1 MMNGGNKKHPE
12 HTAAGNELK
21 RGCGRAAE
29 LIAQHSS
36 WRERLGILR
45 RAPHSA
51 LPRLVLASF
60 ASLPPA
66 VEPVVCEIATPDRY
80 EDGLTELAGYL
91 SRPTPVI
98 PAERRGL
105 EDLLASQR
113 NSSGAI
119 GMGDLLFLHAF
130 VNVLA
135 PDRVVEIGTLSGF
148 SAAVIADAVAQH
160 QRPESE
166 SVVVDTIDLSQRCMT
181 DQTKPVGFEIPQ
193 LVPRLSSRI
202 RVHAG
207 QDARYVEQIARA
219 GELQLVFID
228 ADHQH
233 PRPTLDLIRVSR
245 FVRPGGWVV
254 VHDIDLG
261 SLGERMRA
269 AGTPFDYGAPFGAQ
283 WLFEAWPF
291 EKISGG
297 NIGALRLPS
306 NLQDLVPFALAMLR
320 IPSELEPIPTRR
332 TLEAFFAAVVDLM

>member
-1 MMNGGNKKHPE
+1 MHPE
-12 HTAAGNELK
+12 YTATGNELK
-21 RGCGRAAE
+21 RGLGRAAE

-51 LPRLVLASF
+51 LPRLVRASF

-66 VEPVVCEIATPDRY
+66 VEPVVCEIATLDRY

-91 SRPTPVI
+91 FRPTPVL
-98 PAERRGL
+98 PAERRSL
-105 EDLLASQR
+105 EHLLAYQR
-113 NSSGAI
+113 NCSGAI

-166 SVVVDTIDLSQRCMT
+166 SVVVETIDLSQRCLT

-193 LVPRLSSRI
+193 IVPHLSSRI
-202 RVHAG
+202 RVHADK
-207 QDARYVEQIARA
+207 DARYVEQIARA
-219 GELQLVFID
+219 GEFQLVFID

-233 PRPTLDLIRVSR
+233 PRPTLDLLRVSR

-254 VHDIDLG
+254 VHDIELG
-261 SLGERMRA
+261 SLAERVRA
-269 AGTPFDYGAPFGAQ
+269 AGVTLEHGAPSGAQ

-306 NLQDLVPFALAMLR
+306 KVRDLVPFALAMLR
-320 IPSELEPIPTRR
+320 IPSELQPIPAQR

>member
-1 MMNGGNKKHPE
+1 MHPE
-12 HTAAGNELK
+12 RIAAGNESK
-21 RGCGRAAE
+21 RGFGRAAE
-29 LIAQHSS
+29 LIAHRSS
-36 WRERLGILR
+36 WRERLRILR
-45 RAPHSA
+45 RAPRSA

-66 VEPVVCEIATPDRY
+66 LEPVVCEIATPDRY
-80 EDGLTELAGYL
+80 EDGVTELAGYL
-91 SRPTPVI
+91 SRPAPVLA
-98 PAERRGL
+98 AERRSL
-105 EDLLASQR
+105 EHLLAHHR
-113 NSSGAI
+113 NCSGAI

-148 SAAVIADAVAQH
+148 SAAVIADAVAQP

-166 SVVVDTIDLSQRCMT
+166 SVIVDTIDLNQRCLT
-181 DQTKPVGFEIPQ
+181 DQTKPVGFMIPQ
-193 LVPRLSSRI
+193 LVPRLSHRI

-207 QDARYVEQIARA
+207 QDARYVKQIARA

-245 FVRPGGWVV
+245 FVRPGGWVI

-306 NLQDLVPFALAMLR
+306 NLRDLVPFALAMLR

>member
-1 MMNGGNKKHPE
+1 MMNDGNKKHPE
-12 HTAAGNELK
+12 HTAAGNEL
-21 RGCGRAAE
+21 RRDCGRAAE
-29 LIAQHSS
+29 LMAQHSS

-45 RAPHSA
+45 RAPPSA
-51 LPRLVLASF
+51 VPRLVLASF
-60 ASLPPA
+60 ASLPPV
-66 VEPVVCEIATPDRY
+66 VEPVRCEIATPDRY

-113 NSSGAI
+113 NSSGTI

-166 SVVVDTIDLSQRCMT
+166 SVVVDTIDLSQRCLT

-207 QDARYVEQIARA
+207 QDARYVEQIAHA

-245 FVRPGGWVV
+245 FVRPGGWVI
-254 VHDIDLG
+254 VHDIELG
-261 SLGERMRA
+261 PLGERVRA
-269 AGTPFDYGAPFGAQ
+269 AGVPFEHGPFGAQ

-297 NIGALRLPS
+297 NIGALRLPP
-306 NLQDLVPFALAMLR
+306 NVRDLVTFALAMLR
-320 IPSELEPIPTRR
+320 IPLELEPIPARR

>member
-1 MMNGGNKKHPE
+1 MNGAE
-12 HTAAGNELK
+12 HNELK
-21 RGCGRAAE
+21 RSRGRAAE

-36 WRERLGILR
+36 WRERLRILR
-45 RAPHSA
+45 RAPHA
-51 LPRLVLASF
+51 AVPRLVLASF
-60 ASLPPA
+60 ASLRPA
-66 VEPVVCEIATPDRY
+66 AEPVVCEIPTLDKY
-80 EDGLTELAGYL
+80 EDGLTKLASFLCRPRPVL
-91 SRPTPVI
+91 S
-98 PAERRGL
+98 AERTSL
-105 EDLLASQR
+105 EHLLAHQR
-113 NSSGAI
+113 NCSGAI

-160 QRPESE
+160 QRPESD
-166 SVVVDTIDLSQRCMT
+166 SVLVDTIDLSERCIT

-193 LVPRLSSRI
+193 LVPGLSSRI

-207 QDARYVEQIARA
+207 KDVRHIEQIARA

-233 PRPTLDLIRVSR
+233 PRPTLDLIRVAR

-254 VHDIDLG
+254 VHDIELG
-261 SLGERMRA
+261 SLGERMHA
-269 AGTPFDYGAPFGAQ
+269 AGVPLEHGAPSGAQ

-306 NLQDLVPFALAMLR
+306 NVRDLVPFALAMLR
-320 IPSELEPIPTRR
+320 IPSELEPLPTRR
-332 TLEAFFAAVVDLM
+332 TLEAFLAAVVDLM

>member
-1 MMNGGNKKHPE
+1 
-12 HTAAGNELK
+12 
-21 RGCGRAAE
+21 
-29 LIAQHSS
+29 
-36 WRERLGILR
+36 
-45 RAPHSA
+45 
-51 LPRLVLASF
+51 
-60 ASLPPA
+60 
-66 VEPVVCEIATPDRY
+66 
-80 EDGLTELAGYL
+80 
-91 SRPTPVI
+91 
-98 PAERRGL
+98 
-105 EDLLASQR
+105 
-113 NSSGAI
+113 
-119 GMGDLLFLHAF
+119 MGDLLFLHAF

-166 SVVVDTIDLSQRCMT
+166 SVIVDTIDLNERCLT
-181 DQTKPVGFEIPQ
+181 DETKSVGFEIPR

-207 QDARYVEQIARA
+207 RDASYVNQIAHA

-245 FVRPGGWVV
+245 FVRPRGWVV

-269 AGTPFDYGAPFGAQ
+269 AGAALAHGSPSGVQ

-306 NLQDLVPFALAMLR
+306 NLRDLVPFALAMLR
-320 IPSELEPIPTRR
+320 IPSELEPIPNRR
-332 TLEAFFAAVVDLM
+332 ALEAFFAAVVDLM

>member
-1 MMNGGNKKHPE
+1 MHPE
-12 HTAAGNELK
+12 HTATGKESK
-21 RGCGRAAE
+21 RCCGRAAE

-51 LPRLVLASF
+51 VPRLVLASF
-60 ASLPPA
+60 TSLPPA

-91 SRPTPVI
+91 SRPTPVLA
-98 PAERRGL
+98 AERRSL
-105 EDLLASQR
+105 EHLLSYQR
-113 NSSGAI
+113 NCSGAI

-181 DQTKPVGFEIPQ
+181 DQTNPVGFEIPQ
-193 LVPRLSSRI
+193 LVPHLSSRI

-233 PRPTLDLIRVSR
+233 PRPALDLIRVSR

-254 VHDIDLG
+254 VHDINLG

-306 NLQDLVPFALAMLR
+306 NVRDLVPFALAMLR

>member
-1 MMNGGNKKHPE
+1 MHPE
-12 HTAAGNELK
+12 HTATVNELK
-21 RGCGRAAE
+21 SGCGGAVQ
-29 LIAQHSS
+29 LIAQHRS
-36 WRERLGILR
+36 WRGRLSILR
-45 RAPHSA
+45 RAPRSA

-66 VEPVVCEIATPDRY
+66 VEPVVCEIATPERY
-80 EDGLTELAGYL
+80 EDGLRELAGYL

-98 PAERRGL
+98 PAARRGM
-105 EDLLASQR
+105 ENLLVHQR
-113 NSSGAI
+113 NCSGAI
-119 GMGDLLFLHAF
+119 GTGDLLFLHAF
-130 VNVLA
+130 VAVLA

-148 SAAVIADAVAQH
+148 SAAVIADAVAQ
-160 QRPESE
+160 QQQPESE
-166 SVVVDTIDLSQRCMT
+166 SVVVDTIDLSQRCLT

-207 QDARYVEQIARA
+207 KDACHVEKIARPE
-219 GELQLVFID
+219 ELQLVFID

-245 FVRPGGWVV
+245 FVRPGGWVL

-269 AGTPFDYGAPFGAQ
+269 AGVPLEHGAPSGAQ

-291 EKISGG
+291 EKINGG

-306 NLQDLVPFALAMLR
+306 NLRDLVPFALAMLR
-320 IPSELEPIPTRR
+320 IPSELEPIPARR
-332 TLEAFFAAVVDLM
+332 TLEAFLNALIDLM

>member
-1 MMNGGNKKHPE
+1 
-12 HTAAGNELK
+12 
-21 RGCGRAAE
+21 
-29 LIAQHSS
+29 
-36 WRERLGILR
+36 
-45 RAPHSA
+45 
-51 LPRLVLASF
+51 
-60 ASLPPA
+60 
-66 VEPVVCEIATPDRY
+66 
-80 EDGLTELAGYL
+80 
-91 SRPTPVI
+91 
-98 PAERRGL
+98 
-105 EDLLASQR
+105 
-113 NSSGAI
+113 
-119 GMGDLLFLHAF
+119 MGDLLFLHAF

-166 SVVVDTIDLSQRCMT
+166 SVVVDTIDLSQRCLT

-245 FVRPGGWVV
+245 FVRPGGWVI
-254 VHDIDLG
+254 VHDIELG

-269 AGTPFDYGAPFGAQ
+269 AGVAFEHGAPFGAQ

-306 NLQDLVPFALAMLR
+306 NVRDLVPFALAMLR

>member
-1 MMNGGNKKHPE
+1 VP
-12 HTAAGNELK
+12 
-21 RGCGRAAE
+21 
-29 LIAQHSS
+29 Q
-36 WRERLGILR
+36 
-45 RAPHSA
+45 
-51 LPRLVLASF
+51 LVLASF
-60 ASLPPA
+60 TSVPPP

-80 EDGLTELAGYL
+80 EDGLTKLARHLG
-91 SRPTPVI
+91 RPTPVL
-98 PAERRGL
+98 PAERRSL
-105 EDLLASQR
+105 DHLLASQR
-113 NSSGAI
+113 NCSGAI
-119 GMGDLLFLHAF
+119 GMSDLLFLHAF

-148 SAAVIADAVAQH
+148 SATVIADAVAEH
-160 QRPESE
+160 QPPESE
-166 SVVVDTIDLSQRCMT
+166 SVVVDTIDLAERCFT

-207 QDARYVEQIARA
+207 KDARYVEQIARE

-233 PRPTLDLIRVSR
+233 PRPTLDLLRVSR
-245 FVRPGGWVV
+245 FVSPRGWVV
-254 VHDIDLG
+254 VHDIELG

-269 AGTPFDYGAPFGAQ
+269 AGNALEHGAPSGAQ

-306 NLQDLVPFALAMLR
+306 RVKDLVPFALAMLR
-320 IPSELEPIPTRR
+320 IPSELEPLPTRR
-332 TLEAFFAAVVDLM
+332 TAEEFFAAVVDLM

>member
-1 MMNGGNKKHPE
+1 VHSE
-12 HTAAGNELK
+12 HSATGKELK
-21 RGCGRAAE
+21 RGGRAAD

-36 WRERLGILR
+36 WRERLRILR
-45 RAPHSA
+45 RAPRPD
-51 LPRLVLASF
+51 LPRLLLASF
-60 ASLPPA
+60 VSLPPA
-66 VEPVVCEIATPDRY
+66 VEPVVCEIDKY
-80 EDGLTELAGYL
+80 EDGLKELASQL
-91 SRPTPVI
+91 SRPTPVV

-105 EDLLASQR
+105 EHLLASQR

-119 GMGDLLFLHAF
+119 GVGDLLFLHAF

-148 SAAVIADAVAQH
+148 SAAVMADAVAQH
-160 QRPESE
+160 LRPESE
-166 SVVVDTIDLSQRCMT
+166 SVIVDTIDLNERCLT
-181 DQTKPVGFEIPQ
+181 DPTKPVGFEIPQ
-193 LVPRLSSRI
+193 LVPHLSSRI
-202 RVHAG
+202 HVHAG
-207 QDARYVEQIARA
+207 QDARHVEQIARA

-261 SLGERMRA
+261 SLGEKMRT
-269 AGTPFDYGAPFGAQ
+269 AGTPFDHGAPFGAQ

-291 EKISGG
+291 GKISGG

-306 NLQDLVPFALAMLR
+306 NVRDLVPFALAMLR
-320 IPSELEPIPTRR
+320 IPSELEPIPARR
-332 TLEAFFAAVVDLM
+332 TLDAFFAAVVALM

>member
-1 MMNGGNKKHPE
+1 
-12 HTAAGNELK
+12 
-21 RGCGRAAE
+21 
-29 LIAQHSS
+29 
-36 WRERLGILR
+36 
-45 RAPHSA
+45 
-51 LPRLVLASF
+51 
-60 ASLPPA
+60 
-66 VEPVVCEIATPDRY
+66 
-80 EDGLTELAGYL
+80 
-91 SRPTPVI
+91 
-98 PAERRGL
+98 
-105 EDLLASQR
+105 
-113 NSSGAI
+113 
-119 GMGDLLFLHAF
+119 MGDLLFLHAF
-130 VNVLA
+130 VSVLA
-135 PDRVVEIGTLSGF
+135 PDRVVEIGTLTGF
-148 SAAVIADAVAQH
+148 SAAVIADAVVQH

-166 SVVVDTIDLSQRCMT
+166 SVIVDTIDLSERCLI
-181 DQTKPVGFEIPQ
+181 DKTKPVGFEIPE
-193 LVPRLSSRI
+193 LVPHLSSRI

-245 FVRPGGWVV
+245 FVKPGGWVI
-254 VHDIDLG
+254 VHDIELG

-306 NLQDLVPFALAMLR
+306 NLRDLVPFALAMLR

-332 TLEAFFAAVVDLM
+332 TLEAFFAAVVELM

>member
-1 MMNGGNKKHPE
+1 MD
-12 HTAAGNELK
+12 NELN
-21 RGCGRAAE
+21 RDFGRAAE
-29 LIAQHSS
+29 LLAQHSS

-45 RAPHSA
+45 HAPPWA

-60 ASLPPA
+60 ASLRPA

-80 EDGLTELAGYL
+80 EDGLKQLAGYL
-91 SRPTPVI
+91 SRPTPVLA
-98 PAERRGL
+98 AERRSL
-105 EDLLASQR
+105 EHLLADQR
-113 NSSGAI
+113 NCSGAI

-148 SAAVIADAVAQH
+148 SAAVIADAVAEH

-166 SVVVDTIDLSQRCMT
+166 SVVVDTIDLNQLCLT
-181 DQTKPVGFEIPQ
+181 DKTKPVGFEIPR
-193 LVPRLSSRI
+193 LVPHLSSRI

-207 QDARYVEQIARA
+207 KDAGYVAQIARA

-245 FVRPGGWVV
+245 FVRPGGWVI
-254 VHDIDLG
+254 VHDIELP
-261 SLGERMRA
+261 SLAERMRA
-269 AGTPFDYGAPFGAQ
+269 AGVAVEHGAPSGPQ

-306 NLQDLVPFALAMLR
+306 NLRDLVPFALAMLR
-320 IPSELEPIPTRR
+320 IPSELEPTNTRR
-332 TLEAFFAAVVDLM
+332 TLEAFLAAVVNLR

>member
-1 MMNGGNKKHPE
+1 MTK
-12 HTAAGNELK
+12 
-21 RGCGRAAE
+21 
-29 LIAQHSS
+29 
-36 WRERLGILR
+36 
-45 RAPHSA
+45 
-51 LPRLVLASF
+51 
-60 ASLPPA
+60 
-66 VEPVVCEIATPDRY
+66 
-80 EDGLTELAGYL
+80 LAGYL
-91 SRPTPVI
+91 SRPPPVLA
-98 PAERRGL
+98 AERRSL
-105 EDLLASQR
+105 EHLLSYQR
-113 NSSGAI
+113 NCSGAI

-166 SVVVDTIDLSQRCMT
+166 SVVVDTIDLNQRCVT
-181 DQTKPVGFEIPQ
+181 DQTKPVGFVIPQ
-193 LVPRLSSRI
+193 LVPRLSNRI

-207 QDARYVEQIARA
+207 KDARYVEQIARA

-291 EKISGG
+291 GKISGG
-297 NIGALRLPS
+297 NIGALRLPAS
-306 NLQDLVPFALAMLR
+306 LRELVPFALAMLR
-320 IPSELEPIPTRR
+320 IPSELEEIPTRR
-332 TLEAFFAAVVDLM
+332 TLDAFLAAVVDLM

>member
-1 MMNGGNKKHPE
+1 MD
-12 HTAAGNELK
+12 NELN
-21 RGCGRAAE
+21 RGLERAAE

-36 WRERLGILR
+36 WRERLRILR
-45 RAPHSA
+45 RAPRSA
-51 LPRLVLASF
+51 LPRLLLASF

-91 SRPTPVI
+91 SRPR
-98 PAERRGL
+98 PALAPEHGSL
-105 EDLLASQR
+105 EHLLAYHR
-113 NSSGAI
+113 NCSGAI

-130 VNVLA
+130 INVLA

-166 SVVVDTIDLSQRCMT
+166 SVIVDTIDLSQRCLT
-181 DQTKPVGFEIPQ
+181 DQTQPVGFAIPQ

-207 QDARYVEQIARA
+207 KDARYVEQIAHA

-254 VHDIDLG
+254 VHDIELA
-261 SLGERMRA
+261 SLAERMRV
-269 AGTPFDYGAPFGAQ
+269 AGVAVEHGAPSGPQ

-306 NLQDLVPFALAMLR
+306 NVRDLVPFALAMLR
-320 IPSELEPIPTRR
+320 IPSELEPTSTRR
-332 TLEAFFAAVVDLM
+332 TLEAFFAALVELI